1 MRYPTAPAPLESV
14 DLSTRDGI
22 VRALSQMEA
31 FTSVPLST
39 LESVAEATTV
49 RAFGAGDVLIR
60 QGDRGT
66 GVFGI
71 VSGEVR
77 VMRAEPGPPKRD
89 VFLGV
94 LGPGELVGEMA
105 VLEGNP
111 RSATVIARED
121 TVALEVTGEALAKLV
136 LQHPEVARSI
146 MGIISVRET
155 AFRPLARSGK
165 RFWLLAAGLGVLV
178 LWGFVAYFV
187 QLTQGLGAAGYTDK
201 GFWGIY
207 EANLVAFIAVSYGGA
222 LVSAI
227 LRLTHA
233 NWRAP
238 ITRLA
243 EAMAVFSL
251 MVGLLFALIHLGR
264 PDHMLWLVI
273 NPQVGSP
280 IVWDFV
286 VCMTYLVA
294 TFIFLYLPLIP
305 DIAIMRDGALG
316 FTGWRARLY
325 RILALDWRGLPD
337 QHRLLNSGISTIAIM
352 IIPVAVLVHSVLS
365 WAFAFTGRPGWD
377 STIFAPYFV
386 VAALYAGVAMVILVV
401 AGFRAG
407 YRLDRFIGL
416 KHFQY
421 LGYLLLT
428 LDLLYIYFT
437 FTEMLTEGYVQNEE
451 TAPVLEQMLVGAYAP
466 FFWFFIVAGGLVPV
480 LVVAVPRLRTIRG
493 IVAAS
498 ALVVGAMW
506 LKRLLIIVP
515 AVAHPLISGAWGT
528 FQPTWVAMG
537 ITIGAAAAIPLLLM
551 FFFKFFPILSIAEM
565 EEVATEEWHRAF
577 QARTVFGSAPAL
589 SPEGGLVS

>member
-121 TVALEVTGEALAKLV
+121 TVTLEVTGEALAKLV

-187 QLTQGLGAAGYTDK
+187 QLTQGLGAAGYSDK

-325 RILALDWRGLPD
+325 RILALDWHGLPD

-386 VAALYAGVAMVILVV
+386 VAALYAGVGMVILVV

-428 LDLLYIYFT
+428 LDLLYLYFT

-466 FFWFFIVAGGLVPV
+466 YFWFFIVAGGLVPL

-493 IVAAS
+493 IVTAS
-498 ALVVGAMW
+498 ALVVAAMW
-506 LKRLLIIVP
+506 LKRLLIVVP
-515 AVAHPLISGAWGT
+515 TVAHPLISGAWGT

-577 QARTVFGSAPAL
+577 QARSIFGPTPVL
-589 SPEGGLVS
+589 SHEGGAVS